1 MLVYLVKLCSYTS
14 LTLLVP
20 PDSETT
26 TLKRMDVTTKKPAS
40 LPPYVINTG
49 ENQDITPKF
58 SKYSTRNP
66 HLSFLSN
73 LHPTNPL
80 TFFTLSKLQWIH
92 KKDMVIHANG
102 IFLCLRICF
111 KHHILS

>member
-73 LHPTNPL
+73 QTYIQQIR
-80 TFFTLSKLQWIH
+80 SR
-92 KKDMVIHANG
+92 
-102 IFLCLRICF
+102 FLLYQSFSGYIRRIWLF
-111 KHHILS
+111 MQMGYFSA